1 MRSVTTPSSSDI
13 DWPSTGT
20 LSSSL
25 PYNQHQRPLSNGRI
39 PSANASLQHATALL
53 GATGNGARRLRER
66 VETTSSFHPKVV
78 HRLNEST
85 TWIWTFN
92 KKLHQHRIHHL
103 PSLQHRTYLAL
114 SKRGTSGSLP
124 ATAGSLTC
132 ANSTSVAGASYMGRF
147 RDN

>member
-1 MRSVTTPSSSDI
+1 MNTVWTTARPTRKLSYRDDVGLPLLRSVTTPSSSDI
-13 DWPSTGT
+13 DWPSTRT

-53 GATGNGARRLRER
+53 GATGNGARRIRER

-85 TWIWTFN
+85 TWIWTIN
-92 KKLHQHRIHHL
+92 KKLQII
-103 PSLQHRTYLAL
+103 SLCY
-114 SKRGTSGSLP
+114 GTECTWLGATKGP
-124 ATAGSLTC
+124 AAHSRLRLE
-132 ANSTSVAGASYMGRF
+132 A
-147 RDN
+147 